1 MRPLEGLRVL
11 DLSRVLA
18 GPHCGRLLSDLGA
31 DVIKVEPPDGD
42 LLRFYEPRR
51 HSLSF
56 YFTQHNAGKRNVSLD
71 LSRRE
76 GVEIVAGLAERSDIL
91 LENFRPGVLERLGL
105 GAPLLCARQPR
116 LVYASINGF
125 GATSPEANRRAYA
138 NVIHAR
144 MGLLERE
151 ARNGGRPVQALGWNA
166 ADVTSGLHALIA
178 ILAALSQRERT
189 GRGQHVEVAMLDA
202 MLSADDVA
210 VYLAN
215 GLESMAP
222 PGDAI
227 FEVDGGLLFVAGAAG
242 MSVPL
247 LFRAMGRADLAQDPR
262 FATAAARVENRAA
275 LHAVVA
281 GWLASFADLE
291 AAERALEA
299 GGIAATR
306 VHSTAE
312 ALRLPEVEARGIV
325 QELDDRGGGT
335 VRVIDSPWRFSDAE
349 TGVHGVAAYRGEHN
363 REVLREV
370 LALDDA
376 RIDALEAMG
385 VLSGRKAEKDRKPR

>member
-31 DVIKVEPPDGD
+31 DVIKLEPPEGD

-71 LSRRE
+71 LSRPE
-76 GVEIVAGLAERSDIL
+76 GVELAASLAERCDVL
-91 LENFRPGVLERLGL
+91 LENFRPGVLARLGL
-105 GAPLLCARQPR
+105 GPETLLARQPR

-125 GATSPEANRRAYA
+125 GAESPEAKRAAYA

-151 ARNGGRPVQALGWNA
+151 ARNGGRPPQALGWNA
-166 ADVTSGLHALIA
+166 ADVTAGLHATIG

-210 VYLAN
+210 VYVAN
-215 GLESMAP
+215 GQETLAP

-227 FEVDGGLLFVAGAAG
+227 FEVGGELLFVAGAVG
-242 MSVPL
+242 MSVPRI
-247 LFRAMGRADLAQDPR
+247 FTSMGRPELLRDPR
-262 FATAAARVENRAA
+262 FETAAVRAEHRDA
-275 LHAVVA
+275 IHAIVA
-281 GWLASFADLE
+281 GWLAGFPDVES
-291 AAERALEA
+291 AERALDA
-299 GGIAATR
+299 GRIASSR

-312 ALRLPEVEARGIV
+312 ALRLPEVEARGLV
-325 QELDDRGGGT
+325 RSLDDRGGGT
-335 VRVIDSPWRFSDAE
+335 VRVIDSPWRFSGAE
-349 TGVHGVAAYRGEHN
+349 SGVHGSAAYRGEHN
-363 REVLREV
+363 ADVLRE
-370 LALDDA
+370 LLGYDA
-376 RIDALEAMG
+376 ARVAALETEG
-385 VLSGRKAEKDRKPR
+385 VLSRRVPRDGSTI